1 MSYGIADLSIVPMRS
16 EKSERSEMVSQI
28 LFGEVFEILEVDE
41 KWVYVRM
48 LHDRYEGWIDR
59 KMYLEVTE
67 EFIGKY
73 KAEVSVLATEVFNIV
88 VKGINWWFRVV
99 YFLFSMP
106 RPRRCRSEEIPILW
120 SVK

>member
-59 KMYLEVTE
+59 IT
-67 EFIGKY
+67 
-73 KAEVSVLATEVFNIV
+73 
-88 VKGINWWFRVV
+88 GINWWFRVV

-106 RPRRCRSEEIPILW
+106 RPKRCRSEEIPILW

>member
-1 MSYGIADLSIVPMRS
+1 
-16 EKSERSEMVSQI
+16 MVSQI

-67 EFIGKY
+67 EFMVNTK
-73 KAEVSVLATEVFNIV
+73 
-88 VKGINWWFRVV
+88 
-99 YFLFSMP
+99 P
-106 RPRRCRSEEIPILW
+106 RYLYWLRKCLI
-120 SVK
+120 